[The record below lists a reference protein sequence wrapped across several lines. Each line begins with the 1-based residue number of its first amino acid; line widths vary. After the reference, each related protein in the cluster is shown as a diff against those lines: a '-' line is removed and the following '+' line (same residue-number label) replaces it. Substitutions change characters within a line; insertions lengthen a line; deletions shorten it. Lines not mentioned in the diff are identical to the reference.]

1 MSNRIFKRILSA
13 VLSAV
18 MVLAMLPAMA
28 FAEATTFT
36 QITSAEELVTG
47 QYVMVAGGYAPGV
60 YDAGWLTAVAVT
72 TPDASSPVW
81 TVTVNDDGTVTL
93 TDANSTSIAPKGG
106 NNNGITSG
114 SYNWAVACANGTFT
128 FSGQGADTV
137 VLASNKGT

>member
-60 YDAGWLTAVAVT
+60 YDAG
-72 TPDASSPVW
+72 
-81 TVTVNDDGTVTL
+81 
-93 TDANSTSIAPKGG
+93 
-106 NNNGITSG
+106 
-114 SYNWAVACANGTFT
+114 
-128 FSGQGADTV
+128 
-137 VLASNKGT
+137 